1 MSSPAQR
8 NNSEEARKE
17 LLATMQASR
26 ELGPEMDDTLSD
38 RFMEKL
44 ATLRPANSFDKTA
57 TRAKLESLLQS
68 ARGSDPAADAA
79 VADSFLTNIPPARLD
94 PQPYAYPGVPAPM
107 EYGPMAPYR
116 SPDAARIVPMILCA
130 LVLIVAIG
138 VTHGALWWLIF
149 FLPAAFG
156 VGRRSQYQ
164 QQRRLQ
170 REQWRAQ
177 RHDRILNRDE
187 VNNPRLP
194 PQRPPEIL

>member
-8 NNSEEARKE
+8 NNTEEARKE

-68 ARGSDPAADAA
+68 ARGSDSAADAT

-94 PQPYAYPGVPAPM
+94 PQPYAYPGAPGQV
-107 EYGPMAPYR
+107 EYGPLVRYRNPDMAR
-116 SPDAARIVPMILCA
+116 LAPMIVCA
-130 LVLIVAIG
+130 AILIVALVVSG
-138 VTHGALWWLIF
+138 GHLWWLIF

-156 VGRRSQYQ
+156 MGRRGQYQ

-177 RHDRILNRDE
+177 RHDRILNRDD

>member
-8 NNSEEARKE
+8 NNTEEARKE

-38 RFMEKL
+38 RFMEQL

-68 ARGSDPAADAA
+68 ARGSDPAADAT

-94 PQPYAYPGVPAPM
+94 PQPYAYPGMPGPV
-107 EYGPMAPYR
+107 EYGPMVRYR
-116 SPDAARIVPMILCA
+116 SPDAARLAPMIICA
-130 LVLIVAIG
+130 IIFIAALAFSG
-138 VTHGALWWLIF
+138 GHLWWIIF
-149 FLPAAFG
+149 FLPGVFG
-156 VGRRSQYQ
+156 LSRRSQYQ

>member
-8 NNSEEARKE
+8 TNTEEARKE
-17 LLATMQASR
+17 LLATIHASR
-26 ELGPEMDDTLSD
+26 ELGPEMEDTLAD

-68 ARGSDPAADAA
+68 TRGSDPAADASL
-79 VADSFLTNIPPARLD
+79 ADSFLTNIPPAQLV
-94 PQPYAYPGVPAPM
+94 PQPYAYGGVPAPM
-107 EYGPMAPYR
+107 QYGPMGPAR
-116 SPDAARIVPMILCA
+116 SQAVNLAPMIVCA
-130 LVLIVAIG
+130 AVFIVALAVSG
-138 VTHGALWWLIF
+138 GHLWWIIF
-149 FLPAAFG
+149 FLPGVFG
-156 VGRRSQYQ
+156 LSRRGRYQ
-164 QQRRLQ
+164 QQRRLD
-170 REQWRAQ
+170 REEWRSQ